1 MEASKSENLSFR
13 LTPSMKKDLLQ
24 RSLELKLQPAE
35 YLLSLIEK
43 DLLSK
48 SQELPDRDKT
58 FIEKQFNSFSDKL
71 LMFFVE
77 NIDKKLQTIEQKISS
92 GLQEQDPLE
101 KYMTRIELY
110 AKERKVKLQEETK
123 RKWKNTLSE
132 AIENATV
139 SIEHLIESARA
150 KPQNS

>member
-13 LTPSMKKDLLQ
+13 LTPTMKKDLLS
-24 RSLELKLQPAE
+24 RSLELKIQPAE

-48 SQELPDRDKT
+48 SQELPDREKT
-58 FIEKQFNSFSDKL
+58 FIEKQFDSFSDKL
-71 LMFFVE
+71 LGFFVE

-92 GLQEQDPLE
+92 GFHGNDPLE
-101 KYMTRIELY
+101 NYMARIELY

-123 RKWKNTLSE
+123 TKWKNALSE
-132 AIENATV
+132 ALENATV
-139 SIEHLIESARA
+139 SIEQFIESARL
-150 KPQNS
+150 KQQNS